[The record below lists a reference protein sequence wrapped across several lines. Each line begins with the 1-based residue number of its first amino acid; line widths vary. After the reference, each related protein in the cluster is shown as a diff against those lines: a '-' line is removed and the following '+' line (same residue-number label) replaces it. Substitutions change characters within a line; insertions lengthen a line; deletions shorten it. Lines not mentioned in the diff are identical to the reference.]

1 MKIRLLAACTIAT
14 ALATPAYATDYL
26 TPYAGAFNIAEHT
39 GTNAEALFGLEY
51 RAEVWDYGIRP
62 TVGFSVS
69 QNGGF
74 YGYGGIF
81 WDIVL
86 SDPWILSPNFMVGG
100 YADGDNDSED
110 LGSAIE
116 FRSGIELDY
125 KMQNEHRVG
134 IAFNHTSNASI
145 GNRNPGSESLLVTY
159 SVPVGGLFKW

>member
-1 MKIRLLAACTIAT
+1 MKSRLLSASLLIS

-26 TPYAGAFNIAEHT
+26 TPYVGGFNVFEHT
-39 GTNAEALFGLEY
+39 GTDVEALFGLEY

-62 TVGFSVS
+62 TVGFSVTE
-69 QNGGF
+69 NGGF
-74 YGYGGIF
+74 YGYGGVF

-86 SDPWILSPNFMVGG
+86 SEPWILSPNFMVGG
-100 YADGDNDSED
+100 YADGNEDSED

-145 GNRNPGSESLLVTY
+145 GDDNPGSESLIMTY
-159 SVPVGGLFKW
+159 SVPLGGLFKW